1 MVKVTPKSFFLGEM
15 QLNWATPGGA
25 TFKVNGGTLPGVTDW
40 LNHIG
45 GKEAVACMDHMDGTD
60 LEQLIELLARRCY
73 KSFAVGLNP
82 NVTKIR
88 TNSAEYH
95 ANIAKQM
102 HGSVMAHGHCTYAFE
117 DVSRVFTHEVVRNHT
132 GNDMSQ
138 ESLRYVRLDDIRF
151 WTPPIL
157 ANEQKRVTEEIAVYE
172 KEGVPMSHMRAI
184 TAQQIVDEVVEKC
197 EWGQKKL
204 AQLFD
209 IDNIKDF
216 EVKKKLTSAFRR
228 VAPEGLA
235 TGIGMTFNIRSL
247 RWIIEQRTAPWAEEE
262 IRIVFGDVAR
272 DAMGRWPM
280 LFQDFEPV
288 DTGDGL
294 IYYKPKYSKI

>member
-15 QLNWATPGGA
+15 QLNWQTAEA
-25 TFKVNGGTLPGVTDW
+25 VAFKEDHRVLPGVTDW
-40 LNHIG
+40 LEHIG
-45 GKEAVACMDHMDGTD
+45 GEQAVACLDHMQGTD

-88 TNSAEYH
+88 TDSAEYH

-157 ANEQKRVTEEIAVYE
+157 ANASGTVSDRYAEFDGSDYYDALRE
-172 KEGVPMSHMRAI
+172 I
-184 TAQQIVDEVVEKC
+184 TAQQIVDEVVQKC

-204 AQLFD
+204 AELFD

-272 DAMGRWPM
+272 DAMSRWPM
-280 LFQDFEPV
+280 LFQDIEPI

>member
-1 MVKVTPKSFFLGEM
+1 MKRVTPMSFFLGEM
-15 QLNWATPGGA
+15 QLNWAVPSDSTP
-25 TFKVNGGTLPGVTDW
+25 KERKDLLPGVIAW
-40 LNHIG
+40 LRHIG
-45 GKEAVACMDHMDGTD
+45 GQDAVACMAHMQGSD

-82 NVTKIR
+82 NVTRIR
-88 TNSAEYH
+88 TDSSEYH
-95 ANIAKQM
+95 ANIIKQA

-117 DVSRVFTHEVVRNHT
+117 GVSRVFTHEVVRNHT

-138 ESLRYVRLDDIRF
+138 ESLRYVRLDDIEF

-157 ANEQKRVTEEIAVYE
+157 ANEQTTVVDQYTAR
-172 KEGVPMSHMRAI
+172 EGSDWDEVERKL
-184 TAQQIVDEVVEKC
+184 TAQQIVDEVVQKC

-204 AQLFD
+204 AELFD

-262 IRIVFGDVAR
+262 IRMVFGDVAP
-272 DAMGRWPM
+272 DAMLRWPM
-280 LFQDFEPV
+280 LFQDIEKI

-294 IYYKPKYSKI
+294 FWYKPKYSKI

>member
-1 MVKVTPKSFFLGEM
+1 MVKVTPKSFFLGDM
-15 QLNWATPGGA
+15 
-25 TFKVNGGTLPGVTDW
+25 TFAVEVAAAAPLLPGVRSW
-40 LNHIG
+40 LRHIG
-45 GKEAVACMDHMDGTD
+45 GEEAVACLDHMQGSD

-88 TNSAEYH
+88 TDSAEYH

-157 ANEQKRVTEEIAVYE
+157 ADE
-172 KEGVPMSHMRAI
+172 KEKRIVPPKYDSHKGHPNDWA
-184 TAQQIVDEVVEKC
+184 TNPQEIVDHVVKTC
-197 EWGQKKL
+197 EWAQKAL
-204 AQLFD
+204 AQYFE

-272 DAMGRWPM
+272 DAMSRWPM
-280 LFQDFEPV
+280 LFQDVEKI

-294 IYYKPKYSKI
+294 FWYKPKYSKI

>member
-15 QLNWATPGGA
+15 
-25 TFKVNGGTLPGVTDW
+25 TFAVEVAAAAPLLPGVKNW
-40 LNHIG
+40 LHHIG
-45 GKEAVACMDHMDGTD
+45 GEEAVACLDHMVGTD

-88 TNSAEYH
+88 TDSAEYH

-157 ANEQKRVTEEIAVYE
+157 ANEKAERRVIARYDESVSSDYTTPQE
-172 KEGVPMSHMRAI
+172 
-184 TAQQIVDEVVEKC
+184 IVDHAVKTC
-197 EWGQKKL
+197 EWAQKAL
-204 AQLFD
+204 AQYFD

-272 DAMGRWPM
+272 DAIGRWPM
-280 LFQDFEPV
+280 LFQDIEPI

>member
-1 MVKVTPKSFFLGEM
+1 MVSVKPTSFFIGEM
-15 QLNWATPGGA
+15 SLNKTSADLVQP
-25 TFKVNGGTLPGVTDW
+25 NQLPGLTAW

-45 GKEAVACMDHMDGTD
+45 GADAVACLEHVEGSD

-88 TNSAEYH
+88 TDSSEYH
-95 ANIAKQM
+95 ANIIKQM

-157 ANEQKRVTEEIAVYE
+157 ANERRRITDEMAVYE
-172 KEGVPMSHMRAI
+172 KEGVLMSHMRAI
-184 TAQQIVDEVVEKC
+184 TAQDIVNEVVQKC

-204 AQLFD
+204 AELYD

-216 EVKKKLTSAFRR
+216 DVKKKLTSAFRR

-272 DAMGRWPM
+272 DAMTRWPM
-280 LFQDFEPV
+280 VMQDIEAIN
-288 DTGDGL
+288 TGDGL